1 MLGIDKINQFLKRIR
16 GTITQRRQKKAAEIA
31 EMETREREAL
41 VKALAKKF
49 AAAHA
54 DCEKNDKTFTVLELS
69 LKEIMFIEWNL
80 NTWTRYFEER
90 QIYALS
96 PQR

>member
-1 MLGIDKINQFLKRIR
+1 MFGMDKITQFLKRIR
-16 GTITQRRQKKAAEIA
+16 ETITQRRQKKLAEIA
-31 EMETREREAL
+31 AMEDREREAL
-41 VKALAKKF
+41 VRVLAKKF

-54 DCEKNDKTFTVLELS
+54 DCEKHAKTSTVLELS
-69 LKEIMFIEWNL
+69 FKEIMFIEWNL

-90 QIYALS
+90 QIYTLS